1 MVSPIDLPLLR
12 MACRI
17 NRSGWRS
24 AAFDFFLGG
33 ADPASPPYRT
43 QRVVFAWP
51 FEVPVADP
59 IRGQSST
66 DLSDRR
72 SFVARY
78 RLRRP
83 CVYPAVPGCMNGVG
97 GLRDGLSP
105 NRCVLLRWVIV
116 NTFTAKRARKVD
128 RFTNKFATGPV
139 AAVKNRGYDARYVSK
154 HSAFRRGGTPLYSA
168 GSRTWRAH
176 GRACC
181 AVSAARRYGGENH
194 RLPRR

>member
-1 MVSPIDLPLLR
+1 MLGKCHSGEWLAGLTAPVGVALLLVV
-12 MACRI
+12 
-17 NRSGWRS
+17 
-24 AAFDFFLGG
+24 FLGG

-83 CVYPAVPGCMNGVG
+83 CVYPAVPGCKI
-97 GLRDGLSP
+97 S
-105 NRCVLLRWVIV
+105 RWP
-116 NTFTAKRARKVD
+116 ARWLVTLC
-128 RFTNKFATGPV
+128 RFVCGM
-139 AAVKNRGYDARYVSK
+139 
-154 HSAFRRGGTPLYSA
+154 
-168 GSRTWRAH
+168 
-176 GRACC
+176 
-181 AVSAARRYGGENH
+181 GE
-194 RLPRR
+194 L